1 MLCREVTVQ
10 VLPVKGPAQD
20 EAWVEAKAKVK
31 AEWVDR
37 LPQGRAEVVSVRTV
51 EQQLLMLQGSL
62 VMRKA
67 ALNVVRK

>member
-1 MLCREVTVQ
+1 MTVQ
-10 VLPVKGPAQD
+10 VLVAKGPAQD
-20 EAWVEAKAKVK
+20 VVWDEAKVRVK

-51 EQQLLMLQGSL
+51 EQQLLMLSDSL

-67 ALNVVRK
+67 VLSVEQE